1 MWGISFEKLPPKG
14 IMLLY
19 FKKQLVFEPYEVK
32 NGELVYDSTENLS
45 EEILHECH
53 FFDENIEYRL
63 IRREERGDAIETI
76 LTAEEEAHMDPDL
89 LYVEETLVKN
99 EYLKNVDIPK
109 KLVIVSHYHYS
120 NNDTLE
126 LKNYR
131 IAIPLNTCGQS

>member
-1 MWGISFEKLPPKG
+1 MWGILLEKLPPKG

-32 NGELVYDSTENLS
+32 NGELVYNGAENLS
-45 EEILHECH
+45 KEIPIECH
-53 FFDENIEYRL
+53 FFDEKNEYRL
-63 IRREERGDAIETI
+63 IRREARGDVIETI

-109 KLVIVSHYHYS
+109 KLVIVSYYHYS